1 MKPAMFHRQRTIA
14 CLISTLCLH
23 GLLSPSLAQAKKPKK
38 PSQLT
43 AVPLPPA
50 ETALSAGQGA
60 ASSPVSTDAPVST
73 ADTSASRKQNA
84 SGELKPLSVGQ
95 VQTQKVP
102 GLEVNAADNNAQ
114 QQPSNQTE
122 AGKASASQTVQD
134 KGAQAKNT
142 DYRLPHALSNTRA
155 GLTLAQLL
163 QAASDTYPMLVAAR
177 TETRAAAQ
185 DVSASERL
193 RWPSISATVES
204 DTGNLRSYPNQAVQV
219 DQILWDAG
227 RNTARINESKVLADI
242 SLIKVFLQQQDV
254 YLQIV
259 NAWQNMISSRE
270 RLKVADKTLK
280 RLKDYQLQM
289 RRRVQAEAS
298 PVIDLELVDSRL
310 LQTDVE
316 WSTAKTGLQV
326 ALTRLAQFSGEEDLA
341 RRVDMASYA
350 DTLDQTE
357 SFALAANTTDWFQI
371 AAAHPA
377 VAKARHEVKQVKER
391 LQAKNAEAFPQVFAR
406 VYKPLNPLPNNSDI
420 STTAFLGLR
429 YTPGAG
435 FANLIEAQAMSTRVA
450 SSEQGVEAVMRD
462 TQQSLENDREEFF
475 NARSR
480 MQALLRSVEGSEKVL
495 ESYQR
500 QFQAGR
506 KSWLDLLNAVRE
518 LAQNEYAL
526 ADAKAGMV
534 AAMNRLQIRMGQDP
548 Y

>member
-14 CLISTLCLH
+14 CLISALCLH
-23 GLLSPSLAQAKKPKK
+23 GLLSPSVALAKKPKK
-38 PSQLT
+38 TPQST
-43 AVPLPPA
+43 AVPLPQSENA
-50 ETALSAGQGA
+50 VTTGQGA
-60 ASSPVSTDAPVST
+60 ASPPASTVAP
-73 ADTSASRKQNA
+73 ASAAEPSGTRQQNA
-84 SGELKPLSVGQ
+84 SGELKPLTAGQ
-95 VQTQKVP
+95 VQNQKVP
-102 GLEVNAADNNAQ
+102 NLELEATDISSSQVAADS
-114 QQPSNQTE
+114 P
-122 AGKASASQTVQD
+122 V
-134 KGAQAKNT
+134 QAKNT
-142 DYRLPHALSNTRA
+142 DHRLPQSLTNPSA

-177 TETRAAAQ
+177 TETRASAQ
-185 DVSASERL
+185 DVAASERL

-204 DTGNLRSYPNQAVQV
+204 ETGNLRSYPNQAVQV

-242 SLIKVFLQQQDV
+242 SLIKVYLQQQEV
-254 YLQIV
+254 FLQIV

-280 RLKDYQLQM
+280 RLKDYQM
-289 RRRVQAEAS
+289 AAS
-298 PVIDLELVDSRL
+298 
-310 LQTDVE
+310 
-316 WSTAKTGLQV
+316 
-326 ALTRLAQFSGEEDLA
+326 
-341 RRVDMASYA
+341 
-350 DTLDQTE
+350 
-357 SFALAANTTDWFQI
+357 
-371 AAAHPA
+371 HPS

-391 LQAKNAEAFPQVFAR
+391 LLAKNAEAFPQVFAR
-406 VYKPLNPLPNNSDI
+406 VYKPLNPLPNNPDT

-435 FANLIEAQAMSTRVA
+435 FANVVEAQAMNTRVA
-450 SSEQGVEAVMRD
+450 SSEQAVEAVMRD

-480 MQALLRSVEGSEKVL
+480 MQALLRSVAGSEKVL

-534 AAMNRLQIRMGQDP
+534 SAMNRLQIRMGQDP

>member
-1 MKPAMFHRQRTIA
+1 MKDCYHLCRKAIA
-14 CLISTLCLH
+14 CLVSTLCLH
-23 GLLSPSLAQAKKPKK
+23 GLLSPSVAMAKKPKK
-38 PSQLT
+38 PPQST

-50 ETALSAGQGA
+50 EAAVTIGQGA
-60 ASSPVSTDAPVST
+60 ASPPASTVAPAS
-73 ADTSASRKQNA
+73 SAEPSGTRQQNA
-84 SGELKPLSVGQ
+84 SGELKPLTAGQ
-95 VQTQKVP
+95 VQNQKVP
-102 GLEVNAADNNAQ
+102 NLELEATDTSSSQARADS
-114 QQPSNQTE
+114 P
-122 AGKASASQTVQD
+122 V
-134 KGAQAKNT
+134 QAKNT
-142 DYRLPHALSNTRA
+142 DYRLPQVLAPSANS
-155 GLTLAQLL
+155 LTLAQLL

-177 TETRAAAQ
+177 TETRASAQ
-185 DVSASERL
+185 DVAASERL

-204 DTGNLRSYPNQAVQV
+204 ETGNLRSYPNRALQV
-219 DQILWDAG
+219 DQTLWDAG

-242 SLIKVFLQQQDV
+242 SLIKVYLQQQDV
-254 YLQIV
+254 FLQIV

-341 RRVDMASYA
+341 RRAASLSYS
-350 DTLDQTE
+350 DTLEQTE
-357 SFALAANTTDWFQI
+357 SFALSVNTTDWYQI

-391 LQAKNAEAFPQVFAR
+391 LLAKNAEAFPQVFAR
-406 VYKPLNPLPNNSDI
+406 VYKPLNPLPNNPDI

-435 FANLIEAQAMSTRVA
+435 FANVVEAQAMNTRIA
-450 SSEQGVEAVMRD
+450 SSEQAVEAVMRD

-480 MQALLRSVEGSEKVL
+480 MQALLRSVAGSEKVL

-534 AAMNRLQIRMGQDP
+534 AAMNRLQIRVGRFDSGSRLHKKHNRIK
-548 Y
+548 

>member
-1 MKPAMFHRQRTIA
+1 MKLTMFHRQRTIA
-14 CLISTLCLH
+14 CLISALCLH
-23 GLLSPSLAQAKKPKK
+23 GFFSPSVALAKKPKK
-38 PSQLT
+38 PPALVPVTAPQSDAPSLPVSVVPTTSADATLPTVSPAATNPGASDALQPLT
-43 AVPLPPA
+43 A
-50 ETALSAGQGA
+50 
-60 ASSPVSTDAPVST
+60 
-73 ADTSASRKQNA
+73 
-84 SGELKPLSVGQ
+84 GQ
-95 VQTQKVP
+95 VQNQKVTN
-102 GLEVNAADNNAQ
+102 LELQFPETQANPVL
-114 QQPSNQTE
+114 
-122 AGKASASQTVQD
+122 
-134 KGAQAKNT
+134 AKNT
-142 DYRLPHALSNTRA
+142 DYRPPQSLTNPSA

-177 TETRAAAQ
+177 TETRAATQ

-219 DQILWDAG
+219 DQTLWDAG

-242 SLIKVFLQQQDV
+242 SLIKVYLQQQDIF
-254 YLQIV
+254 LQIV
-259 NAWQNMISSRE
+259 NAWQNMIGSRE
-270 RLKVADKTLK
+270 RLKVADKTLQ

-316 WSTAKTGLQV
+316 WSIAKTGLQV
-326 ALTRLAQFSGEEDLA
+326 ALTRLAQYSGEEDLA
-341 RRVDMASYA
+341 RRIATVSYA
-350 DTLDQTE
+350 DTLEQTE
-357 SFALAANTTDWFQI
+357 SFALALNTTDWFQI

-406 VYKPLNPLPNNSDI
+406 VYKPLNPLPNNPDI

-435 FANLIEAQAMSTRVA
+435 FANLIEAQAMNTRVA
-450 SSEQGVEAVMRD
+450 SSEQAVEAVMRD

-534 AAMNRLQIRMGQDP
+534 SAMNRLQIRMGQDP

>member
-1 MKPAMFHRQRTIA
+1 MT
-14 CLISTLCLH
+14 
-23 GLLSPSLAQAKKPKK
+23 
-38 PSQLT
+38 
-43 AVPLPPA
+43 
-50 ETALSAGQGA
+50 
-60 ASSPVSTDAPVST
+60 
-73 ADTSASRKQNA
+73 
-84 SGELKPLSVGQ
+84 VGQ
-95 VQTQKVP
+95 VQNQKVP
-102 GLEVNAADNNAQ
+102 NLELKPADTSPPQAAADS
-114 QQPSNQTE
+114 P
-122 AGKASASQTVQD
+122 
-134 KGAQAKNT
+134 AQAKNT
-142 DYRLPHALSNTRA
+142 DYRLPQALTTPA
-155 GLTLAQLL
+155 AALTLAQLL

-177 TETRAAAQ
+177 TETRASAQ
-185 DVSASERL
+185 DVTASERL
-193 RWPSISATVES
+193 RWPSLSATVES
-204 DTGNLRSYPNQAVQV
+204 ETGNLRSYPNQAVQI
-219 DQILWDAG
+219 DQTLWDAG
-227 RNTARINESKVLADI
+227 RNTARINESKVLAEI
-242 SLIKVFLQQQDV
+242 SLIKVHLQQQDV

-326 ALTRLAQFSGEEDLA
+326 ALTRLAQFSGEENLE
-341 RRVDMASYA
+341 RRVAGVSYA
-350 DTLDQTE
+350 DTLEQTE
-357 SFALAANTTDWFQI
+357 AFSVSANTMDWYQV

-377 VAKARHEVKQVKER
+377 VAKARFEVKQVKER
-391 LQAKNAEAFPQVFAR
+391 LMAKSAEGFPQVFAR
-406 VYKPLNPLPNNSDI
+406 VYKPLNSLPNNPDTSA
-420 STTAFLGLR
+420 TAFLGLR

-435 FANLIEAQAMSTRVA
+435 FANVVEAQAMSTRVA
-450 SSEQGVEAVMRD
+450 STEQAVEAVMRD

-475 NARSR
+475 NARAR
-480 MQALLRSVEGSEKVL
+480 MQALLRSVQGSEKVL

>member
-1 MKPAMFHRQRTIA
+1 MFHRQRTIA

-23 GLLSPSLAQAKKPKK
+23 GLLSPSVAMAKKPKK
-38 PSQLT
+38 PPQST

-50 ETALSAGQGA
+50 ETAVTTGQGA
-60 ASSPVSTDAPVST
+60 ASPPASTVAP
-73 ADTSASRKQNA
+73 ASAAEPPASLKQNA
-84 SGELKPLSVGQ
+84 SGELKPLTVGQ
-95 VQTQKVP
+95 VQSQKVP

-114 QQPSNQTE
+114 QQPGNQTE
-122 AGKASASQTVQD
+122 AGRASASQTAQD

-142 DYRLPHALSNTRA
+142 DYRLPQSLTNPSA

-177 TETRAAAQ
+177 TETRASAQ
-185 DVSASERL
+185 DVAASERL

-204 DTGNLRSYPNQAVQV
+204 ETGNLRSYPNRALQV

-242 SLIKVFLQQQDV
+242 SLIKVYLQQQEV
-254 YLQIV
+254 FLQIV
-259 NAWQNMISSRE
+259 NAWQNMIGSRE

-326 ALTRLAQFSGEEDLA
+326 ALTRLAQFTGEEDLA
-341 RRVDMASYA
+341 RRATSLSYA
-350 DTLDQTE
+350 DTLEQTE
-357 SFALAANTTDWFQI
+357 SFALAVNATDWYQM
-371 AAAHPA
+371 AASHPS

-391 LQAKNAEAFPQVFAR
+391 LLAKNAEAFPQVFAR
-406 VYKPLNPLPNNSDI
+406 VYKPLNPLPNNPDI

-435 FANLIEAQAMSTRVA
+435 FANVVEAQAMNTRVA
-450 SSEQGVEAVMRD
+450 SSEQAVEAVMRD

-480 MQALLRSVEGSEKVL
+480 MQALLRSVAGSEKVL

-534 AAMNRLQIRMGQDP
+534 SAMNRLQIRMGQDP

>member
-1 MKPAMFHRQRTIA
+1 MLHRQRTIA
-14 CLISTLCLH
+14 CLISALCLH
-23 GLLSPSLAQAKKPKK
+23 GFFTPSLAQAKKLKK
-38 PSQLT
+38 SIAAVDM
-43 AVPLPPA
+43 AVP
-50 ETALSAGQGA
+50 
-60 ASSPVSTDAPVST
+60 PVSAAAPKPDA
-73 ADTSASRKQNA
+73 AGGLQ
-84 SGELKPLSVGQ
+84 PLSLGQ
-95 VQTQKVP
+95 VQNQKVAN
-102 GLEVNAADNNAQ
+102 LEV
-114 QQPSNQTE
+114 QTPE
-122 AGKASASQTVQD
+122 IQASP
-134 KGAQAKNT
+134 AQAKNT
-142 DYRLPHALSNTRA
+142 DDRLPQSLTPSASNTHV
-155 GLTLAQLL
+155 LTLAQLM

-204 DTGNLRSYPNQAVQV
+204 ETGNLRSYPNRAVQV
-219 DQILWDAG
+219 DQTLWDAG
-227 RNTARINESKVLADI
+227 RNTARINESRVLADI
-242 SLIKVFLQQQDV
+242 SLVKVYLQQQDV
-254 YLQIV
+254 FLQIV
-259 NAWQNMISSRE
+259 NAWQNMIASRE
-270 RLKVADKTLK
+270 RLKVADKTLQ

-298 PVIDLELVDSRL
+298 ASIDLELVDSRL
-310 LQTDVE
+310 LQTEVE
-316 WSTAKTGLQV
+316 WSTAKTGLQL
-326 ALTRLAQFSGEEDLA
+326 ALTRLAQFTGEDDLE
-341 RRVDMASYA
+341 RRVVSVSYA
-350 DTLDQTE
+350 DTLEQTE
-357 SFALAANTTDWFQI
+357 SFALSVNSTDWNQV
-371 AAAHPA
+371 ASSHPA

-406 VYKPLNPLPNNSDI
+406 VYKPLNPIPNNPDI

-435 FANLIEAQAMSTRVA
+435 FANLVEAQAMNTRVA
-450 SSEQGVEAVMRD
+450 STEQAVEAVMRD
-462 TQQSLENDREEFF
+462 TRQSLENDREEFF

-480 MQALLRSVEGSEKVL
+480 MQALLRSVAGSEKVL